1 MLLAG
6 VVAFG
11 AQAEDF
17 EGNLYIQDATI
28 ARGQT
33 TTLSVQ
39 VDNNI
44 PFRGFQF
51 DFYLPEGVTLVG
63 YEMNSERWPEGST
76 EIGDIGKTE
85 DGTGYRFA
93 MTPKDNVYFTGTSG
107 EIATITIKADET
119 VAEGEHA
126 VGLKNIYIFDME
138 GATIYNKEVDR
149 FTLSVVAS
157 IPFEG
162 TLYIEDATIF
172 PGQTTTL
179 SVQVENNIPFR
190 GFQFDFYLP
199 EGVTVVGYEMNS
211 ERWPEGSIEI
221 GDIGTTEDG
230 TGYRFA
236 MTPKDNVYFTGT
248 SGEIATITIK
258 ADETVAEGE
267 HAVGLKNIYIFDMEG
282 ATIYDK
288 EEDQFTLAVKSF
300 NAGYAVKVLP
310 FALNE
315 EEVEVPILLDNLTDI
330 TNIEFDLIL
339 PTVFVTEELY
349 FTTNVLGRTK
359 FTLSEDVIA
368 DGTVHVNIDRKSSN
382 KVNAGEENEIL
393 DLGLAYDPDLISTG
407 VSPITFKNIVL
418 TDVGNNTYLAAPY
431 TTEIFSGDS
440 PKATVTDGVV
450 AFHGD
455 YGETEGFELLKASL
469 PEGATI
475 DLTEVSDLAEDPS
488 ELRTDNVIVTA
499 EAISYGRA
507 MTNEWGSLCL
517 PFALESD
524 DNIQLYE
531 LTSASSSAMT
541 FDPVSSVEANTPVV
555 FKASGDG
562 FTVKAANDGFDT
574 GFAAAMPK
582 TSIEAITD
590 WVLNGSYSEE
600 TIDVSG
606 MQAYGLM
613 NNEFHRFTKT
623 LTAGAFRAWLQNN
636 GEPMNATIRI
646 EDSTEGI
653 SIIEQEDGSVKLIF
667 DMQGRQLN
675 DCPSHQIFIEN
686 GHKVVRTK

>member
-1 MLLAG
+1 MLKKLFLSTLCLSLG
-6 VVAFG
+6 LMVK
-11 AQAEDF
+11 AEDTDVSQYENVVF
-17 EGNLYIQDATI
+17 PVSTTGEAGTNVTVSVEMNNTVEAT
-28 ARGQT
+28 
-33 TTLSVQ
+33 
-39 VDNNI
+39 
-44 PFRGFQF
+44 GFQF
-51 DFYLPEGVTLVG
+51 DIVLPEGITVAT
-63 YEMNSERWPEGST
+63 
-76 EIGDIGKTE
+76 DE
-85 DGTGYRFA
+85 DGFYLIELSEERTTSKKTDYFNSVHQPDGSVRVMCSSTQSYTFAGTTGEVCTIA
-93 MTPKDNVYFTGTSG
+93 LNIG
-107 EIATITIKADET
+107 EEVAD
-119 VAEGEHA
+119 GDYPIIF
-126 VGLKNIYIFDME
+126 KNIEISDK
-138 GATIYNKEVDR
+138 GANAHRV
-149 FTLSVVAS
+149 S
-157 IPFEG
+157 
-162 TLYIEDATIF
+162 
-172 PGQTTTL
+172 
-179 SVQVENNIPFR
+179 QVEAT
-190 GFQFDFYLP
+190 L
-199 EGVTVVGYEMNS
+199 TVGAVDVNY
-211 ERWPEGSIEI
+211 
-221 GDIGTTEDG
+221 
-230 TGYRFA
+230 
-236 MTPKDNVYFTGT
+236 
-248 SGEIATITIK
+248 
-258 ADETVAEGE
+258 DE
-267 HAVGLKNIYIFDMEG
+267 
-282 ATIYDK
+282 
-288 EEDQFTLAVKSF
+288 
-300 NAGYAVKVLP
+300 GYAVKVLP

-315 EEVEVPILLDNLTDI
+315 EEVVVPILLDNLTDI

-455 YGETEGFELLKASL
+455 YGETEGFELLKAAL

-475 DLTEVSDLAEDPS
+475 DLTEVSVLAEDPS
-488 ELRTDNVIVTA
+488 ELRTDNVIVTT
-499 EAISYGRA
+499 ETISYGRA
-507 MTNEWGSLCL
+507 MTNAWGSLCL
-517 PFALESD
+517 PFAVESNED
-524 DNIQLYE
+524 IQLYE
-531 LTSASSSAMT
+531 LKSASSSAMT
-541 FDPVSSVEANTPVV
+541 FDPVSSVEANTPVI

>member
-1 MLLAG
+1 MTKKIFLSTLFLCLG
-6 VVAFG
+6 LISK
-11 AQAEDF
+11 AEDTDVSQYENIVF
-17 EGNLYIQDATI
+17 PVSTI
-28 ARGQT
+28 GEAGT
-33 TTLSVQ
+33 TVTVSVEMNNTVQ
-39 VDNNI
+39 VT
-44 PFRGFQF
+44 GFQF
-51 DFYLPEGVTLVG
+51 DIYLPNGITIPTVQTDDVDKYLIELSGTRSKSSHSLDC
-63 YEMNSERWPEGST
+63 SLQ
-76 EIGDIGKTE
+76 D
-85 DGTGYRFA
+85 DGAIRVLCTSFPPSA
-93 MTPKDNVYFTGTSG
+93 FSGTSG
-107 EIATITIKADET
+107 VVCTIELNI
-119 VAEGEHA
+119 GED
-126 VGLKNIYIFDME
+126 VTDGDYPVIFKNII
-138 GATIYNKEVDR
+138 I
-149 FTLSVVAS
+149 S
-157 IPFEG
+157 
-162 TLYIEDATIF
+162 DA
-172 PGQTTTL
+172 QAQKYKVEQVETTL
-179 SVQVENNIPFR
+179 
-190 GFQFDFYLP
+190 
-199 EGVTVVGYEMNS
+199 TVGAV
-211 ERWPEGSIEI
+211 
-221 GDIGTTEDG
+221 
-230 TGYRFA
+230 
-236 MTPKDNVYFTGT
+236 NVNY
-248 SGEIATITIK
+248 
-258 ADETVAEGE
+258 DE
-267 HAVGLKNIYIFDMEG
+267 
-282 ATIYDK
+282 
-288 EEDQFTLAVKSF
+288 
-300 NAGYAVKVLP
+300 GYAVKVMP

-315 EEVEVPILLDNLTDI
+315 EEVVVPILLDNLTDI

-475 DLTEVSDLAEDPS
+475 DLTEVSVLAEDPS
-488 ELRTDNVIVTA
+488 ELRTDNVIVTT
-499 EAISYGRA
+499 ETISYGRA
-507 MTNEWGSLCL
+507 MSNAWGSLCL
-517 PFALESD
+517 PFAVESNED
-524 DNIQLYE
+524 IQLYE
-531 LTSASSSAMT
+531 LKSASSSAMT
-541 FDPVSSVEANTPVV
+541 FDPVSSVEANTPVI
-555 FKASGDG
+555 FKTLGDG
-562 FTVKAANDGFDT
+562 FTVKASNDGFDT

-636 GEPMNATIRI
+636 GAPMNATIRI

-653 SIIEQEDGSVKLIF
+653 SIIEQEDGTVKLIF